1 MSYYNHKLAYISVAI
16 IIFLTILYFINAISI
31 SGDSLIVNFNLKI
44 IHTDNLT
51 TFGFFTINST
61 YTYYVQVS
69 ESPFTFLQ
77 NNLAYIIVFIFIMMI
92 LILAI
97 AVRGRRE

>member
-1 MSYYNHKLAYISVAI
+1 MSYYNHKLAYISVGI

-51 TFGFFTINST
+51 TFGFLLVLTGIVGIL
-61 YTYYVQVS
+61 YVVY
-69 ESPFTFLQ
+69 
-77 NNLAYIIVFIFIMMI
+77 AIV
-92 LILAI
+92 
-97 AVRGRRE
+97 RRD